1 MEVFV
6 VSSMRIAALAGIG
19 SLALACGAQARTY
32 GGPTGQD
39 DAIVLVTNS
48 SGKRLSGAVM
58 AFRASCE
65 SGQTFAFHDVVE
77 VGSAGGGTLPYG
89 ELVAS
94 RNSGGVVRA
103 QLFNA
108 YSTSA
113 GSAALQVE
121 FSARTGSKSSR
132 GSFSAEL
139 VEFDTPGAR
148 PATEPPSGAKVV
160 DRCRT
165 GTVRWSARHAPGRIY
180 GGVSSQGEPVVLI
193 ANRNRSRLETAGVGW
208 HADCTDQGFVD
219 FPDVLRNFPIR
230 RGRFGDVFAWRP
242 EPGVN
247 IAYDFGG
254 SINSRTARGRLRVDV
269 DKGNAATCSTGQL
282 TWRASS
288 R

>member
-1 MEVFV
+1 MAAV
-6 VSSMRIAALAGIG
+6 RIAALAGVG
-19 SLALACGAQARTY
+19 ALVLASGAQARTY
-32 GGPTGQD
+32 GGPTRQD
-39 DAIVLVTNS
+39 DAIVLVTSS
-48 SGKRLSGAVM
+48 SGKRLSGTVM

-65 SGQTFAFHDVVE
+65 SGQTFAFHDVAE
-77 VGSAGGGTLPYG
+77 VSGAGGTLPYG
-89 ELVAS
+89 KLVAS

-103 QLFNA
+103 QLFDA
-108 YSTSA
+108 YSTAA
-113 GSAALQVE
+113 GSAVLQLE

-139 VEFDTPGAR
+139 VEFDVPGAR
-148 PATEPPSGAKVV
+148 PATEPPAGAKVV

-165 GTVRWSARHAPGRIY
+165 GTVRWAARHAPGRIY

-208 HADCTDQGFVD
+208 HAGCTDEGFVD

-242 EPGVN
+242 EPGIN

-254 SINSRTARGRLRVDV
+254 SINSSSARGRLRVDV
-269 DKGNAATCSTGQL
+269 DKGSAATCSTGQL